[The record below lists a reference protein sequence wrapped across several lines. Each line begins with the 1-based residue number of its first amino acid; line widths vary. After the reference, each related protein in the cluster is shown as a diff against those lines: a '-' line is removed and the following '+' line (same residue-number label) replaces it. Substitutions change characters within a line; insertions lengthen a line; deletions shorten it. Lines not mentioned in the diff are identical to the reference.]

1 MGGALWT
8 VMEEVFVSLKQAANE
23 ALIAQNQ
30 MTKEFGLTPARFDVL
45 FALKEFS
52 DELPTMTMTQYEL
65 RDMFR
70 VTAPVISRM
79 LRSLEKLGLVRRG
92 PRTRKYRT
100 SRLVHLTER
109 GRALIKRAAKRIV
122 FNGRVRRLASRALR
136 RGSRSNDEHRRDL
149 LGGLLSTLT
158 TFLHLR
164 RCPPTPIAL
173 SWEPEDT

>member
-1 MGGALWT
+1 MG
-8 VMEEVFVSLKQAANE
+8 VMERVFVSLKQAANE

-79 LRSLEKLGLVRRG
+79 LRSLEQLGLVRRG
-92 PRTRKYRT
+92 PRIRKYRT
-100 SRLVHLTER
+100 SRLVHLTSQ
-109 GRALIKRAAKRIV
+109 GRSLIRRAAKRIV
-122 FNGRVRRLASRALR
+122 FNRRVRRLATRALR
-136 RGSRSNDEHRRDL
+136 RGGRSNDRRRRDS
-149 LGGLLSTLT
+149 LGEKLETIRV
-158 TFLHLR
+158 FLHLR
-164 RCPPTPIAL
+164 RRPPKPV
-173 SWEPEDT
+173 SYSCEPEVDI